1 MGDGRPY
8 DKVGRPTVQLLIIDD
23 SQDDALLLAR
33 DLQRVGYEVRF
44 EWASGADAVR
54 KAFQAP
60 GWDLILCDYAM
71 PGFDV
76 WAVLQLYGQLG
87 LQAPLIVVSGVV
99 GEYIAAKIESAGARE
114 YIRKGD
120 SARLVDAVTRV
131 TGIPSESASRQQGAA
146 GPASARRNRA
156 LNERR
161 GH

>member
-1 MGDGRPY
+1 MRDERSY

-33 DLQRVGYEVRF
+33 DLQRVGYGVRF

-76 WAVLQLYGQLG
+76 WAVLQLYGQLRM
-87 LQAPLIVVSGVV
+87 QAPLIVVSGVV
-99 GEYIAAKIESAGARE
+99 GEYIAPKIESEGARD

-120 SARLVDAVTRV
+120 SARLADAVARV
-131 TGIPSESASRQQGAA
+131 TGIQPESASRQKGTA
-146 GPASARRNRA
+146 GPARARRNPA
-156 LNERR
+156 LSERT